1 MSDASR
7 RFVHDDPKKIRSK
20 HRRRIL
26 SLLSDGEAT
35 VSILSSESGLRMP
48 HVSAE
53 ISRMRAEGLAS
64 SDLPPGSRGARI
76 RLTEDGWRALED
88 DEWSKVI
95 ELKAPSSNSD
105 YCCVLSRDEGNLTL
119 CFLSVPREPLVQIP
133 NRIVTLIPEN
143 TMSTRNK
150 GASWSW
156 AVLSEAT
163 PRWFDREKM
172 TILDTPPEFADPGSI
187 ESYAEKPQIFGIIR
201 AKLLNPSTSSI
212 ISPGEWFSQP
222 NHIYT
227 APLDEATHHRGD
239 WTLGSPHSK
248 SPDVRPTQ
256 PVAATIKERLP
267 LSVLLRSARTNSLVI
282 ADLSG
287 LGMEGEEYPI
297 GALRY
302 WIKKAHP
309 RLSESERR
317 RRLNSLIDRISSS
330 RRIKVPESTIRKF
343 RKDWAGRKFSNDES
357 GIRSIELRGLGKNAT
372 ESIIRW
378 SMDNDST
385 PLVIEIRHDLTSELI
400 SRIASKQN
408 LRLVILDHLPDQFS
422 SFAILEVDRIR
433 TLPWLSYR
441 TDRGERIPVRMVER
455 GKITDYPLEPE
466 LTTISPWQIL
476 RVPSE
481 DDEYKQEIARNSVS
495 IISSAI
501 SQFPDGDEEWAN
513 QMEAMYPLASWIA
526 SPKTTR
532 WQRWQRVS
540 SRLDSEWIALLDLD
554 YVPIEKVSELAH
566 QAPKSVKE
574 IFSRTITSKLRE
586 NPDNLLRSWP
596 AIDPSQANSGAS
608 WLASHFIQNSAWMP
622 EETHHDIIG
631 WAVEAWLSEPPTK
644 SLGALDGVNW
654 LYNSGNLEKEV
665 FDRLIVRIRDNGNS
679 LPEGHQ
685 LNTWSR
691 LYDYALGKREAKVE
705 DLLLFISHIPNS
717 WWAPFS
723 SEFLK
728 MILNSTITE
737 EFFSLNIPWCSTVLM
752 PRGEA
757 SCSPGL
763 SSIIYQGCDI
773 EIFPLLQNYLRSTSS
788 EVGDANSMNHLWD
801 LLSALESIR
810 EGSNPSA
817 GRSHKLSGWLAQPI
831 EKWPNFTLEMIIEGD
846 IGVSES
852 LILRKSGFHEGLRN
866 IDSSAQPLGS

>member
-95 ELKAPSSNSD
+95 ELKEPSSNSD

-133 NRIVTLIPEN
+133 NRIVTLIPET

-172 TILDTPPEFADPGSI
+172 TILDTPPEFAGPGSI

-222 NHIYT
+222 NQIYT

-644 SLGALDGVNW
+644 SLGALDGINW

-691 LYDYALGKREAKVE
+691 LYDHALGKREAKVE

-728 MILNSTITE
+728 MILNSDITE
-737 EFFSLNIPWCSTVLM
+737 EFFSLNIPWCSTVLR

-763 SSIIYQGCDI
+763 SSINYQGCDI

-788 EVGDANSMNHLWD
+788 EVGDVNSMNHLWD

-817 GRSHKLSGWLAQPI
+817 GRSHKLSGWLAQPL

>member
-7 RFVHDDPKKIRSK
+7 TFVHDNPKKIRSK

-35 VSILSSESGLRMP
+35 VSLLSSGSGLRMP

-53 ISRMRAEGLAS
+53 ISRMRDEGLAT

-95 ELKAPSSNSD
+95 ELKEPSSNSE
-105 YCCVLSRDEGNLTL
+105 YCCVLSRDEENLTL

-133 NRIVTLIPEN
+133 NRIAALISE
-143 TMSTRNK
+143 TAMSTRNK
-150 GASWSW
+150 GVSWSW

-172 TILDTPPEFADPGSI
+172 TILDSPPEFIDPGSI
-187 ESYAEKPQIFGIIR
+187 ESYAEKPRIFGVIR
-201 AKLLNPSTSSI
+201 AKLLHPSDSPI

-222 NHIYT
+222 NQIFT

-239 WTLGSPHSK
+239 WTLGSPHTK

-256 PVAATIKERLP
+256 PIAAIIKERLP
-267 LSVLLRSARTNSLVI
+267 LSVLLRSAKSNSLVI
-282 ADLSG
+282 ANLSG
-287 LGMEGEEYPI
+287 LGMEGDECPI
-297 GALRY
+297 GALRH

-309 RLSESERR
+309 RLSGSERR
-317 RRLNSLIDRISSS
+317 RRLNSLTDRISSS
-330 RRIKVPESTIRKF
+330 RKIKVPESTMRKF
-343 RKDWAGRKFSNDES
+343 RKDWVGRKFSKDDS
-357 GIRSIELRGLGKNAT
+357 AIKSIELRGLSKNAT

-378 SMDNDST
+378 SMENDST
-385 PLVIEIRHDLTSELI
+385 PLVIEIRHDLSSELL

-408 LRLVILDHLPDQFS
+408 LRLVILDHLPDQLS
-422 SFAILEVDRIR
+422 SFTVLEVDRIR

-441 TDRGERIPVRMVER
+441 FDRGKSIPVRMVER
-455 GKITDYPLEPE
+455 GKITDYPEEPE
-466 LTTISPWQIL
+466 STTISPWQIL
-476 RVPSE
+476 QLPFE
-481 DDEYKQEIARNSVS
+481 DDQYKQEIARNSAS
-495 IISSAI
+495 IISSAV
-501 SQFPDGDEEWAN
+501 SQFPDGDEGWAN

-526 SPKTTR
+526 SPRTTR

-554 YVPIEKVSELAH
+554 YVPIEKISELAN

-574 IFSRTITSKLRE
+574 IFSRSLSLKLRE
-586 NPDNLLRSWP
+586 NPENLLRSWP
-596 AIDPSQANSGAS
+596 AIDPNQANSGDS
-608 WLASHFIQNSAWMP
+608 WLASHFIQNSAWLP
-622 EETHHDIIG
+622 EETHNDIIG
-631 WAVEAWLSEPPTK
+631 WAVEAWLSEPPIE
-644 SLGALDGVNW
+644 SLGALDGISW
-654 LYNSGNLEKEV
+654 LFNSGNLEKAV
-665 FDRLIVRIRDNGNS
+665 FDRLIVRIKDAGKS
-679 LPEGHQ
+679 LPEAHH

-691 LYDYALGKREAKVE
+691 LCEHATGKREVKLE
-705 DLLLFISHIPNS
+705 DILLFITRIPNS

-737 EFFSLNIPWCSTVLM
+737 EFFSLYIPWCSTVLR
-752 PRGEA
+752 PKGEA

-763 SSIIYQGCDI
+763 SSIINPGCDI
-773 EIFPLLQNYLRSTSS
+773 EILPLLQNYLRSVNS
-788 EVGDANSMNHLWD
+788 EAGDTNSMNHLWD

-810 EGSNPSA
+810 EGSNPSI
-817 GRSHKLSGWLAQPI
+817 GFSHKLSGWLAQPV
-831 EKWPNFTLEMIIEGD
+831 EKWPNFNLETIMHGD
-846 IGVSES
+846 INISES
-852 LILRKSGFHEGLRN
+852 LLLRKSGFHEGLTN
-866 IDSSAQPLGS
+866 IDGFTQPLGS

>member
-133 NRIVTLIPEN
+133 NRIVTLIPET

-172 TILDTPPEFADPGSI
+172 TILDTPPEFAGPGSI

-222 NHIYT
+222 NQIYA

-287 LGMEGEEYPI
+287 LGIEGEEYPI

-422 SFAILEVDRIR
+422 SFAILEIDRIR

-644 SLGALDGVNW
+644 SLGALDGINW

-691 LYDYALGKREAKVE
+691 LYDHALGKREAKVE

-728 MILNSTITE
+728 MILNSTITD
-737 EFFSLNIPWCSTVLM
+737 EFFSLNIPWCSTVLR

-817 GRSHKLSGWLAQPI
+817 GRSHKLSGWLAQPL

>member
-88 DEWSKVI
+88 DVWSKVI

-133 NRIVTLIPEN
+133 NRIVTLIPET

-172 TILDTPPEFADPGSI
+172 TILDTPPEFAGPGSI

-222 NHIYT
+222 NQIYA

-287 LGMEGEEYPI
+287 LGIEGEEYPI

-422 SFAILEVDRIR
+422 SFAILEIDRIR

-644 SLGALDGVNW
+644 SLGALDGINW

-691 LYDYALGKREAKVE
+691 LYDHALGKREAKVE

-728 MILNSTITE
+728 MILNSTITD
-737 EFFSLNIPWCSTVLM
+737 EFFSLNIPWCSTVLR

-757 SCSPGL
+757 SSSPGL

-817 GRSHKLSGWLAQPI
+817 GRSHKLSGWLAQPL
-831 EKWPNFTLEMIIEGD
+831 EKWPNFTLKMIIEGD

>member
-95 ELKAPSSNSD
+95 ELKEPSSNSD

-133 NRIVTLIPEN
+133 NRIVTLIPET

-172 TILDTPPEFADPGSI
+172 TILDTPPEFAGPGSI

-222 NHIYT
+222 NQIYT

-385 PLVIEIRHDLTSELI
+385 PLVIEIRYDLTSELI

-644 SLGALDGVNW
+644 SLGALDGINW

-728 MILNSTITE
+728 MILNSDITE
-737 EFFSLNIPWCSTVLM
+737 EFFSLNIPWCSTVLR

-763 SSIIYQGCDI
+763 SSVIYQGCDI

-817 GRSHKLSGWLAQPI
+817 GRSHKLSGWLAQPL

>member
-1 MSDASR
+1 MSDASY

-35 VSILSSESGLRMP
+35 VSLLSSESGLRMP

-53 ISRMRAEGLAS
+53 ISRMRAEGLAT

-76 RLTEDGWRALED
+76 RLTEDGWRAIED
-88 DEWSKVI
+88 DEWWKVI
-95 ELKAPSSNSD
+95 ELKEPSSKSD
-105 YCCVLSRDEGNLTL
+105 YCCVLSRDEENLTL
-119 CFLSVPREPLVQIP
+119 CFLSVPREPMVQIP
-133 NRIVTLIPEN
+133 NRIAPLISET

-150 GASWSW
+150 GVSWSW

-172 TILDTPPEFADPGSI
+172 AILESPPEFIDPGSLQ
-187 ESYAEKPQIFGIIR
+187 SYAQKPRIFGVIR
-201 AKLLNPSTSSI
+201 AKLLHPSNSQI
-212 ISPGEWFSQP
+212 ISPGEWFSEPSQ
-222 NHIYT
+222 IYT
-227 APLDEATHHRGD
+227 APLDEATHHRGE

-256 PVAATIKERLP
+256 PIAATIKERLP
-267 LSVLLRSARTNSLVI
+267 LSVLLRSAKSNSLVI

-287 LGMEGEEYPI
+287 LGLEGEECPI
-297 GALRY
+297 GALRH

-317 RRLNSLIDRISSS
+317 RRLNSLVDRISSS
-330 RRIKVPESTIRKF
+330 RRTKVPESTMRKF
-343 RKDWAGRKFSNDES
+343 RKDWVGREFSTDDTS
-357 GIRSIELRGLGKNAT
+357 IRSIELRGLGKNAT

-378 SMDNDST
+378 SMENDST
-385 PLVIEIRHDLTSELI
+385 PLVIEIRHELSSELI

-408 LRLVILDHLPDQFS
+408 LRLVILNHLLDQFS
-422 SFAILEVDRIR
+422 SFAVLEVDRIR

-441 TDRGERIPVRMVER
+441 TGRGETIPVRMVER
-455 GKITDYPLEPE
+455 GKITDFPKEPE
-466 LTTISPWQIL
+466 STTISPWQIL
-476 RVPSE
+476 KLPF
-481 DDEYKQEIARNSVS
+481 DDDKYKQEIARNSAS
-495 IISSAI
+495 IISSAV

-526 SPKTTR
+526 SPRTTR

-554 YVPIEKVSELAH
+554 YVPIEKISELAN

-574 IFSRTITSKLRE
+574 IFSRTLTSKLRE
-586 NPDNLLRSWP
+586 SPDNLLRSWP

-608 WLASHFIQNSAWMP
+608 WLAYHFIQNSAWMP
-622 EETHHDIIG
+622 KETHHDIIG
-631 WAVEAWLSEPPTK
+631 WAVEAWLSNPPDE
-644 SLGALDGVNW
+644 SLGALDGINW
-654 LYNSGNLEKEV
+654 LFTSGNLEKGV
-665 FDRLIVRIRDNGNS
+665 FDRLIERIRDIGNS
-679 LPEGHQ
+679 LPQGHH

-691 LYDYALGKREAKVE
+691 LCGHASGKREAKLE
-705 DLLLFISHIPNS
+705 DIQLFITHIPHS

-728 MILNSTITE
+728 MILISSITD
-737 EFFSLNIPWCSTVLM
+737 EFFSVNIPWCSTVLS
-752 PRGEA
+752 PKGEA
-757 SCSPGL
+757 SCYPGL
-763 SSIIYQGCDI
+763 SSVINQGCDI
-773 EIFPLLQNYLRSTSS
+773 EIFPLLQNHLRSASP
-788 EVGDANSMNHLWD
+788 EVGDVNSMNHLWD

-810 EGSNPSA
+810 EGSNPSV
-817 GRSHKLSGWLAQPI
+817 GLSHQLSGWLAQPL
-831 EKWPNFTLEMIIEGD
+831 EKWPNFTLEMIMDGD
-846 IGVSES
+846 IDVSES

>member
-7 RFVHDDPKKIRSK
+7 RFAYDDPKKIRSK

-95 ELKAPSSNSD
+95 ELKEPSSNSD

-133 NRIVTLIPEN
+133 NRIVTLIPQN

-172 TILDTPPEFADPGSI
+172 TILDTPPEFAGPGSI

-222 NHIYT
+222 NQIYT

-343 RKDWAGRKFSNDES
+343 RKDWVGRKFSNDES

-622 EETHHDIIG
+622 EEMHHDIIG

-644 SLGALDGVNW
+644 SLGALDGINW

-737 EFFSLNIPWCSTVLM
+737 EFFSLNIPWCSTVLR

-763 SSIIYQGCDI
+763 SSVIYQGCDI

>member
-7 RFVHDDPKKIRSK
+7 RFIHNDPKKIRSK

-35 VSILSSESGLRMP
+35 VSLLSSESGLRMP

-53 ISRMRAEGLAS
+53 ISRMRAEGLAT

-76 RLTEDGWRALED
+76 RLTEDGWRAIED
-88 DEWSKVI
+88 DEWWRVI
-95 ELKAPSSNSD
+95 ELKEPSSKSD
-105 YCCVLSRDEGNLTL
+105 YCCVLSRDEENLTL
-119 CFLSVPREPLVQIP
+119 CFLSVPREPMVQIP
-133 NRIVTLIPEN
+133 NRIAPLISET

-150 GASWSW
+150 GVSWSW

-172 TILDTPPEFADPGSI
+172 AILESPPEFIDPGSLQ
-187 ESYAEKPQIFGIIR
+187 SYAQKPRIFGVIR
-201 AKLLNPSTSSI
+201 AKLLHPSNSQI
-212 ISPGEWFSQP
+212 ISPGEWFSEPSQ
-222 NHIYT
+222 IYT
-227 APLDEATHHRGD
+227 APLDEATHHRGE

-256 PVAATIKERLP
+256 PIAATIKERLP
-267 LSVLLRSARTNSLVI
+267 LSVLLRSAKSNSLVI

-287 LGMEGEEYPI
+287 LGLEGEECPI
-297 GALRY
+297 GALRH

-317 RRLNSLIDRISSS
+317 RRLNSLVDRISSS
-330 RRIKVPESTIRKF
+330 RRTKVPESTMRKF
-343 RKDWAGRKFSNDES
+343 RKDWVGREFSIDDTS
-357 GIRSIELRGLGKNAT
+357 IRSIELRGLGKNAT

-378 SMDNDST
+378 SMENDST
-385 PLVIEIRHDLTSELI
+385 PLVIEIRHELSSELI

-408 LRLVILDHLPDQFS
+408 LRLVILNHLLDQFS
-422 SFAILEVDRIR
+422 SFAVLEVDRIR

-441 TDRGERIPVRMVER
+441 TGRGETIPVRMVER
-455 GKITDYPLEPE
+455 GKITDFPKEPE
-466 LTTISPWQIL
+466 STTISPWQIL
-476 RVPSE
+476 KLPF
-481 DDEYKQEIARNSVS
+481 DDDKYKQEIARNSAS
-495 IISSAI
+495 IISSAV
-501 SQFPDGDEEWAN
+501 SHFPDGDEEWAN

-526 SPKTTR
+526 SPRTTR

-554 YVPIEKVSELAH
+554 YVPIEKISELAN

-574 IFSRTITSKLRE
+574 IFSRAFSSKLRE

-596 AIDPSQANSGAS
+596 AIDPNQANSGAS
-608 WLASHFIQNSAWMP
+608 WLASHFIQNLAWLP

-631 WAVEAWLSEPPTK
+631 WAVDAWLSEPPTE
-644 SLGALDGVNW
+644 SLRALDGLNW
-654 LYNSGNLEKEV
+654 LYNSGNLEKAV
-665 FDRLIVRIRDNGNS
+665 FDRLIERIRDTGKS
-679 LPEGHQ
+679 LPEPHQ

-691 LYDYALGKREAKVE
+691 LYDHALGKREAKME
-705 DLLLFISHIPNS
+705 DIRLFIRHIPSS

-728 MILNSTITE
+728 MILNSKNTD
-737 EFFSLNIPWCSTVLM
+737 EFFGLNIPWCSTVLR
-752 PRGEA
+752 PKGEA
-757 SCSPGL
+757 SRSPGL
-763 SSIIYQGCDI
+763 SSIIYRGCDV
-773 EIFPLLQNYLRSTSS
+773 EILPLLQNYLRSADS
-788 EVGDANSMNHLWD
+788 EVGDINSINHLRD

-810 EGSNPSA
+810 EGSNPSV
-817 GRSHKLSGWLAQPI
+817 GFSHKLSGWLAQPV
-831 EKWPNFTLEMIIEGD
+831 EKWPNFTLEMIIDGD
-846 IGVSES
+846 ISVSES

-866 IDSSAQPLGS
+866 IDSITRPLGS

>member
-1 MSDASR
+1 MSDASH

-35 VSILSSESGLRMP
+35 VSLLSSESGLRMP

-95 ELKAPSSNSD
+95 ELKEPSSNSD

-133 NRIVTLIPEN
+133 NRIVTLIPET

-172 TILDTPPEFADPGSI
+172 TILDTPPEFAGPGSI

-222 NHIYT
+222 NQIYT

-644 SLGALDGVNW
+644 SLGALDGINW

-728 MILNSTITE
+728 MILNSAITE
-737 EFFSLNIPWCSTVLM
+737 EFFSLNIPWCSTVLR

-763 SSIIYQGCDI
+763 SSVIYQGCDI

-788 EVGDANSMNHLWD
+788 EVGDVNSMNHLWD

-817 GRSHKLSGWLAQPI
+817 GRSHKLSGWLAQPL

>member
-172 TILDTPPEFADPGSI
+172 TILDTPPEFAGPGSI

-222 NHIYT
+222 NQIYA

-287 LGMEGEEYPI
+287 LGIEGEEYPI

-644 SLGALDGVNW
+644 SLGALDGINW

-691 LYDYALGKREAKVE
+691 LYDHALGKREAKVE

-728 MILNSTITE
+728 MILNSTITD
-737 EFFSLNIPWCSTVLM
+737 EFFSLNIPWCSTVLR

-817 GRSHKLSGWLAQPI
+817 GRSHKLSGWLAQPL

>member
-1 MSDASR
+1 MSDASH
-7 RFVHDDPKKIRSK
+7 RFVHDNPKKIRSK
-20 HRRRIL
+20 HRRRII
-26 SLLSDGEAT
+26 SLLTDGEAT
-35 VSILSSESGLRMP
+35 VSHLSSESGLRMP

-53 ISRMRAEGLAS
+53 ISRMRAEGLAT
-64 SDLPPGSRGARI
+64 SDLPAGSRGARI
-76 RLTEDGWRALED
+76 RLTEDGWRTIED

-95 ELKAPSSNSD
+95 DLKTPSSNSD

-133 NRIVTLIPEN
+133 NRILTSNPEAN
-143 TMSTRNK
+143 MSTRNK
-150 GASWSW
+150 GVSWSW

-163 PRWFDREKM
+163 PRWFDREEM
-172 TILDTPPEFADPGSI
+172 TILDSPPEFAGPGSI
-187 ESYAEKPQIFGIIR
+187 ESYADKPQIFGIIR
-201 AKLLNPSTSSI
+201 AKLLHPSTSSV

-222 NHIYT
+222 NQIYT

-256 PVAATIKERLP
+256 PVAATINERLP
-267 LSVLLRSARTNSLVI
+267 LSVLLRLARANSLVI

-343 RKDWAGRKFSNDES
+343 RKDWVGRKFSKDES

-372 ESIIRW
+372 ESIIQW

-385 PLVIEIRHDLTSELI
+385 PLVIEIRHDLTTELI
-400 SRIASKQN
+400 SRISSKQN
-408 LRLVILDHLPDQFS
+408 LRLVILDDLPDQFS
-422 SFAILEVDRIR
+422 SFSVLELDSIR

-441 TDRGERIPVRMVER
+441 TGRGERIPVRMVER
-455 GKITDYPLEPE
+455 GKITDYPVEPE
-466 LTTISPWQIL
+466 STTISPWQIL

-481 DDEYKQEIARNSVS
+481 DDEYKYEITRNSAS
-495 IISSAI
+495 IINSAI

-554 YVPIEKVSELAH
+554 YVPIEKISELAH

-574 IFSRTITSKLRE
+574 IFSRTLTSKLRE
-586 NPDNLLRSWP
+586 NSDNLLRSWP
-596 AIDPSQANSGAS
+596 AIDPSQANSGTS
-608 WLASHFIQNSAWMP
+608 WLASHFIQNSAWLP

-631 WAVEAWLSEPPTK
+631 WAVEAWLSEPPIE
-644 SLGALDGVNW
+644 SLGALEGINW
-654 LYNSGNLEKEV
+654 LYNSGNLENEV
-665 FDRLIVRIRDNGNS
+665 FERLIVRIRENGNS
-679 LPEGHQ
+679 LPEGHE
-685 LNTWSR
+685 LKTWSR
-691 LYDYALGKREAKVE
+691 FYDHALGIREARLE
-705 DLLLFISHIPNS
+705 DILLFISHIPNS

-728 MILNSTITE
+728 MILNSAIPDD
-737 EFFSLNIPWCSTVLM
+737 FFRLNIPWCSTVLR
-752 PRGEA
+752 PVGDA

-763 SSIIYQGCDI
+763 SSIINQGCDI
-773 EIFPLLQNYLRSTSS
+773 EIFPLLQNYLRYGSPET
-788 EVGDANSMNHLWD
+788 GDVNSMNHLRD
-801 LLSALESIR
+801 LLSALKSIR
-810 EGSNPSA
+810 EGTNPPL
-817 GRSHKLSGWLAQPI
+817 GLSHKLSGWLAQPL
-831 EKWPNFTLEMIIEGD
+831 EKWPNFTLEMTMEGD
-846 IGVSES
+846 KDVSES

>member
-95 ELKAPSSNSD
+95 ELKEPSSNSD

-133 NRIVTLIPEN
+133 NRIVTLIPET

-172 TILDTPPEFADPGSI
+172 TILDTPPEFAGPGSI

-222 NHIYT
+222 NQIYT

-385 PLVIEIRHDLTSELI
+385 PLVIEIRYDLTSELI

-644 SLGALDGVNW
+644 SLGALDGINW

-728 MILNSTITE
+728 MILNSDITE
-737 EFFSLNIPWCSTVLM
+737 EFFSLNIPWCSTVLR

-763 SSIIYQGCDI
+763 SSVIYQGCDI

-788 EVGDANSMNHLWD
+788 EVGDVNSMNHLWD

-817 GRSHKLSGWLAQPI
+817 GRSHKLSGWLAQPL

>member
-1 MSDASR
+1 MSDASH

-95 ELKAPSSNSD
+95 ELKEPSSNSD

-133 NRIVTLIPEN
+133 NRIVTLIPET

-172 TILDTPPEFADPGSI
+172 TILDTPPEFAGPGSI

-222 NHIYT
+222 NQIYT

-385 PLVIEIRHDLTSELI
+385 PLVIEIRYDLTSELI

-644 SLGALDGVNW
+644 SLGALDGINW

-728 MILNSTITE
+728 MILNSAITD
-737 EFFSLNIPWCSTVLM
+737 EFFSLNIPWCSTVLR

-763 SSIIYQGCDI
+763 SSVIYQGCDI

-817 GRSHKLSGWLAQPI
+817 GRSHKLSGWLAQPL

-866 IDSSAQPLGS
+866 IDSSVQPLGS

>member
-1 MSDASR
+1 M
-7 RFVHDDPKKIRSK
+7 
-20 HRRRIL
+20 
-26 SLLSDGEAT
+26 
-35 VSILSSESGLRMP
+35 
-48 HVSAE
+48 
-53 ISRMRAEGLAS
+53 
-64 SDLPPGSRGARI
+64 
-76 RLTEDGWRALED
+76 
-88 DEWSKVI
+88 
-95 ELKAPSSNSD
+95 
-105 YCCVLSRDEGNLTL
+105 
-119 CFLSVPREPLVQIP
+119 QIP
-133 NRIVTLIPEN
+133 NRIATLISET
-143 TMSTRNK
+143 TMSTRNT
-150 GASWSW
+150 GVSWSW

-163 PRWFDREKM
+163 PRWFDREEM
-172 TILDTPPEFADPGSI
+172 TILDSPPEFAGPGSI

-201 AKLLNPSTSSI
+201 AKLLHPSTSSV

-222 NHIYT
+222 NQIYT

-256 PVAATIKERLP
+256 PVAARINERLP
-267 LSVLLRSARTNSLVI
+267 LSVLLRLARANSLVI

-287 LGMEGEEYPI
+287 LGMDGEEYPI

-343 RKDWAGRKFSNDES
+343 RKDWVGRKFSKDES
-357 GIRSIELRGLGKNAT
+357 SIRSIELRGLGKNAT
-372 ESIIRW
+372 ESIIQW

-385 PLVIEIRHDLTSELI
+385 PLVIEIRHDLTNELI
-400 SRIASKQN
+400 SRISSKQN
-408 LRLVILDHLPDQFS
+408 LRLVILDDLPDQFS
-422 SFAILEVDRIR
+422 SFSVLELDSIR

-441 TDRGERIPVRMVER
+441 TGLGERIPVRMVER
-455 GKITDYPLEPE
+455 GKITDYPAEPE
-466 LTTISPWQIL
+466 STTISPWQIL
-476 RVPSE
+476 RLPSK
-481 DDEYKQEIARNSVS
+481 DDEYKHEIARNSAS
-495 IISSAI
+495 IINSAI
-501 SQFPDGDEEWAN
+501 SQFPNGDEEWAN

-644 SLGALDGVNW
+644 SLGALDGINW

-679 LPEGHQ
+679 LPEGHH

-691 LYDYALGKREAKVE
+691 LYDHALGKREAKME
-705 DLLLFISHIPNS
+705 DIQLFITHIPNS

-728 MILNSTITE
+728 MILNSTITD
-737 EFFSLNIPWCSTVLM
+737 EFFSLNIPWCSTVLR

-763 SSIIYQGCDI
+763 SSVIYQGCDI

-817 GRSHKLSGWLAQPI
+817 GRSHKLSGWLAQPL
-831 EKWPNFTLEMIIEGD
+831 EKWPNFTLEMTMEGD
-846 IGVSES
+846 KDVSES

>member
-1 MSDASR
+1 VSDASR

-133 NRIVTLIPEN
+133 NRIVTLIPET

-172 TILDTPPEFADPGSI
+172 TILDTPPEFAGPGSI

-222 NHIYT
+222 NQIYA

-287 LGMEGEEYPI
+287 LGIEGEEYPI

-422 SFAILEVDRIR
+422 SFAILEIDRIR

-644 SLGALDGVNW
+644 SLGALDGINW

-691 LYDYALGKREAKVE
+691 LYDHALGKREAKVE

-728 MILNSTITE
+728 MILNSTITD
-737 EFFSLNIPWCSTVLM
+737 EFFSLNIPWCSTVLR

-817 GRSHKLSGWLAQPI
+817 GRSHKLSGWLAQPL

>member
-7 RFVHDDPKKIRSK
+7 RFAYDDPKKIRSK

-95 ELKAPSSNSD
+95 ELKEPSSNSD

-133 NRIVTLIPEN
+133 NRIVTLIPET

-172 TILDTPPEFADPGSI
+172 TILDTPPEFAGPGSI

-222 NHIYT
+222 NQIYT

-357 GIRSIELRGLGKNAT
+357 DIRSIELRGLGKNAT

-385 PLVIEIRHDLTSELI
+385 PLVIEIRYDLTSELI

-691 LYDYALGKREAKVE
+691 FYDHALGKREAKVE

-728 MILNSTITE
+728 MILNSDITE
-737 EFFSLNIPWCSTVLM
+737 EFFSLNIPWCSTVLR

-763 SSIIYQGCDI
+763 SSVIYQGCDI

-817 GRSHKLSGWLAQPI
+817 GRSHKLSGWLAQPL

-846 IGVSES
+846 TGVSES

>member
-95 ELKAPSSNSD
+95 ELKEPSSNSD

-133 NRIVTLIPEN
+133 NRIVTLIPET

-172 TILDTPPEFADPGSI
+172 TILDTPPEFAGPGSI

-222 NHIYT
+222 NQIYT

-385 PLVIEIRHDLTSELI
+385 PLVIEIRYDLTSELI

-441 TDRGERIPVRMVER
+441 TDNGERIPVRMVER

-644 SLGALDGVNW
+644 SLGALDGINW

-728 MILNSTITE
+728 MILNSAITE
-737 EFFSLNIPWCSTVLM
+737 EFFSLNIPWCSTVLR

-763 SSIIYQGCDI
+763 SSVIYQGCDI

-817 GRSHKLSGWLAQPI
+817 GRSHKLSGWLAQPL

>member
-7 RFVHDDPKKIRSK
+7 RFVHDEPKKIRSK

-35 VSILSSESGLRMP
+35 VSLLSSESGLRMP

-53 ISRMRAEGLAS
+53 VSRMRAEGLAT

-76 RLTEDGWRALED
+76 RLTEDGWSALED

-105 YCCVLSRDEGNLTL
+105 FCCVLSRDEENLTL

-133 NRIVTLIPEN
+133 NRIATLISE
-143 TMSTRNK
+143 TTTSTRNT
-150 GASWSW
+150 GVSWSW
-156 AVLSEAT
+156 AVLSEAN

-172 TILDTPPEFADPGSI
+172 IILDSPPEFADPGSI
-187 ESYAEKPQIFGIIR
+187 ESYAEKPQIFGVIR
-201 AKLLNPSTSSI
+201 AKLVRQSSNSI

-222 NHIYT
+222 NQIYT

-256 PVAATIKERLP
+256 PIAATIKERLP
-267 LSVLLRSARTNSLVI
+267 LSVLLRSARSNSLVI
-282 ADLSG
+282 ADLRG
-287 LGMEGEEYPI
+287 LGVEGEEYPI

-302 WIKKAHP
+302 WIEKAHP

-357 GIRSIELRGLGKNAT
+357 AIRSIELRGLSKNAT

-385 PLVIEIRHDLTSELI
+385 PLVIEIRHNLPSELM

-408 LRLVILDHLPDQFS
+408 LRLVIFDHLPDQFF
-422 SFAILEVDRIR
+422 SFTVLEVDRIR

-441 TDRGERIPVRMVER
+441 TSKGERIPVRMVER
-455 GKITDYPLEPE
+455 GKITDYPAEPE
-466 LTTISPWQIL
+466 TTTISPWQIL
-476 RVPSE
+476 KLPSE
-481 DDEYKQEIARNSVS
+481 DDEYKQEIARNSAS
-495 IISSAI
+495 IISSAV

-526 SPKTTR
+526 SPRTTR

-540 SRLDSEWIALLDLD
+540 TRLDSEWIALLDLD
-554 YVPIEKVSELAH
+554 YVPIEKISELAN

-574 IFSRTITSKLRE
+574 IFSRTLTSKLRE
-586 NPDNLLRSWP
+586 SPDNLLRSWP

-622 EETHHDIIG
+622 KETHHDIIG
-631 WAVEAWLSEPPTK
+631 WAVEAWLSNPPAE
-644 SLGALDGVNW
+644 SLGALDGINW
-654 LYNSGNLEKEV
+654 LFTSGNLEKAV
-665 FDRLIVRIRDNGNS
+665 FDSLIIRIRDIGTS
-679 LPEGHQ
+679 LPKGHH

-691 LYDYALGKREAKVE
+691 LYDHALGKREAKLE
-705 DLLLFISHIPNS
+705 DIQLFITHIPNS
-717 WWAPFS
+717 WWVPFS

-728 MILNSTITE
+728 MILNSAITD
-737 EFFSLNIPWCSTVLM
+737 EFFSLNIPWCSNVLR
-752 PRGEA
+752 PKGEV
-757 SCSPGL
+757 SYFPGL
-763 SSIIYQGCDI
+763 SSKINQGCDI
-773 EIFPLLQNYLRSTSS
+773 EIFPLLQNYLRSVSS
-788 EVGDANSMNHLWD
+788 EVGDVNSMNHLWD
-801 LLSALESIR
+801 LLSALESVR
-810 EGSNPSA
+810 EGSNPSV
-817 GRSHKLSGWLAQPI
+817 GLSHKLSGWLAQPL
-831 EKWPNFTLEMIIEGD
+831 EKWPNFTLEMIMDGD
-846 IGVSES
+846 KDVSES

-866 IDSSAQPLGS
+866 FDSSAQPLGS